1 MPYINDETGKLNN
14 FAKEPAMYQTES
26 LGAGQK
32 RSYLV
37 VGITGSL
44 LVLGLIALAF
54 VVS

>member
-26 LGAGQK
+26 LGADQK
-32 RSYLV
+32 RNYLV
-37 VGITGSL
+37 VGMVGSI